1 MTRLITKQ
9 MRDSFNVSAGVKISA
24 WCNSDKLSLSSV
36 LDDLDKAEKQRILI
50 LKRTIK

>member
-1 MTRLITKQ
+1 
-9 MRDSFNVSAGVKISA
+9 MRDSFNLSADAKILA

-50 LKRTIK
+50 LRRTVK